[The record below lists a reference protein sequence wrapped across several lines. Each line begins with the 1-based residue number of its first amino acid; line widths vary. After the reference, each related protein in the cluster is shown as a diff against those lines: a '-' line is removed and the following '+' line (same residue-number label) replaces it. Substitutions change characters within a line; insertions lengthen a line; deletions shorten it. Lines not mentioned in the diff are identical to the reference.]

1 MPVRIGEL
9 LLKEKRIT
17 TEQLQQALNQQKSGG
32 GKLGYNLVKMGF
44 VKDEEITALLS
55 RQYGVPSINL
65 AQFGID
71 PGVVKLIPP
80 DTAHKYQIVP
90 LSRSGATLTIAMTDP
105 TNVFAMDD
113 IKFMTGYNVE
123 PVVAS
128 ETAVIEAIEKYYPTG
143 GKAGASMTTTTLTG
157 GSALEMASKGL
168 EELQA
173 SVATGEVE
181 VLEELEEIS
190 AEALARQGEDA
201 PVVRLVNVVLMSA
214 IQKGSSDIHIE
225 PYEKELRVRYRID
238 GILYNI
244 MSPPMK
250 YRDAI
255 VSRIKILAKL
265 DIAEKRLPQDGRIKI
280 RFNESGTAKEIDFRV
295 SVLPTLFG
303 EKIVM
308 RLLDK
313 DKLMLDMT
321 KLGFEPESLTKF
333 EAAILRP
340 WGMVLVTGPTGSG
353 KTNTL
358 YSAISKVNTIE
369 TNIMTAEDPVEFNL
383 VGVNQVQVRE
393 NIGLNFAAAL
403 RSFLRQDPNII
414 LVGEIRDFET
424 AEIAVKAALT
434 GHLVLSTLHTND
446 APSTVNR
453 LMNMGIEPF
462 LVASSVHLICA
473 QRLVRRV
480 CANCKE
486 SAPLPPPALVQA
498 GFSQEDAD
506 VVQPV
511 KGKGC
516 DRCNQTG
523 YKGRVGLYEVM
534 EIAEELRELILV
546 GASGLELRRKAIDEG
561 MITLRQSGLRK
572 VKDGM
577 FGDLGARQGA
587 RLVRCRSVLFPD
599 RPHVR
604 ADGHVGAVAAV
615 RRAPPLAAR
624 SATGRRRPD
633 RFGVHLRHR
642 RRHQLL
648 LVLVRAADRRR
659 RHDSVPAR
667 RAEDCRAECRPLRR
681 SRGGAVPDGIGLPE
695 LSVAGERV
703 DHPAGPPVCAVHRCA
718 QRIRFLRSGVPQR
731 IARQQSPVRWRA
743 ARTGLERHRGPA
755 GA

>member
-1 MPVRIGEL
+1 MAVRIGEL

-17 TEQLQQALNQQKSGG
+17 PDQLQQALNHQKANG
-32 GKLGYNLVKMGF
+32 GKLGYNLVKLGI
-44 VKDEEITALLS
+44 VKDDEITALLS
-55 RQYGVPSINL
+55 KQYGVPSINL
-65 AQFGID
+65 TQFEID
-71 PGVVKLIPP
+71 PAVIKLIPAE
-80 DTAHKYQIVP
+80 TAHKYQIVP
-90 LSRSGATLTIAMTDP
+90 LSRAGATLTIAMTDP

-128 ETAVIEAIEKYYPTG
+128 ETAVTDAVLRYYPTG
-143 GKAGASMTTTTLTG
+143 GAKQSAPSKAAAHAAPSIAG
-157 GSALEMASKGL
+157 GPSALDMATKGL
-168 EELQA
+168 EEMQA
-173 SVATGEVE
+173 LADAGADVE
-181 VLEELEEIS
+181 VLEELQEIS
-190 AEALARQGEDA
+190 AEALAKQGEEA

-214 IQKGSSDIHIE
+214 IQKGASDIHIE
-225 PYEKELRVRYRID
+225 PYEKELRIRYRID

-250 YRDAI
+250 FRDAI
-255 VSRIKILAKL
+255 SSRLKIMAKL

-280 RFNESGTAKEIDFRV
+280 RFSDNGAQKEIDFRV

-321 KLGFEPESLTKF
+321 KLGFEQESLTKF
-333 EAAILRP
+333 ETAILRP

-358 YSAISKVNTIE
+358 YSSISKVNTPE

-383 VGVNQVQVRE
+383 MGVNQVQIRE

-446 APSTVNR
+446 APSTINR

-480 CANCKE
+480 CANCKQ
-486 SAPLPPPALVQA
+486 PHPTPPPALIHA
-498 GFSQEDAD
+498 GFTQEEAEK
-506 VVQPV
+506 VVPM
-511 KGKGC
+511 KGAGC
-516 DRCNQTG
+516 ERCNNTG

-534 EIAEELRELILV
+534 EVSEELRELILV
-546 GASGLELRRKAIDEG
+546 GASGLELRRKAVDEG
-561 MITLRQSGLRK
+561 MITLRRSGLRK
-572 VKDGM
+572 VMDGM
-577 FGDLGARQGA
+577 TSVEEV
-587 RLVRCRSVLFPD
+587 VRETVK
-599 RPHVR
+599 
-604 ADGHVGAVAAV
+604 
-615 RRAPPLAAR
+615 
-624 SATGRRRPD
+624 
-633 RFGVHLRHR
+633 
-642 RRHQLL
+642 
-648 LVLVRAADRRR
+648 
-659 RHDSVPAR
+659 
-667 RAEDCRAECRPLRR
+667 
-681 SRGGAVPDGIGLPE
+681 
-695 LSVAGERV
+695 
-703 DHPAGPPVCAVHRCA
+703 
-718 QRIRFLRSGVPQR
+718 
-731 IARQQSPVRWRA
+731 
-743 ARTGLERHRGPA
+743 
-755 GA
+755 

>member
-1 MPVRIGEL
+1 MPVRVGEL

-17 TEQLQQALNQQKSGG
+17 PQQLQQALNQQKANG
-32 GKLGYNLVKMGF
+32 GKLGHNLVKMGF
-44 VKDEEITALLS
+44 VRDEEITALLS
-55 RQYGVPSINL
+55 KQYGVPSINL
-65 AQFGID
+65 PQFELDQTVI
-71 PGVVKLIPP
+71 KLIPA
-80 DTAHKYQIVP
+80 DTAQKYQVVP

-128 ETAVIEAIEKYYPTG
+128 EIAVAEALERYYPAQT
-143 GKAGASMTTTTLTG
+143 KATVTKEPSGPSTLELAT
-157 GSALEMASKGL
+157 KGL

-173 SVATGEVE
+173 LEDTGDVE
-181 VLEELEEIS
+181 VLEELQEIS
-190 AEALARQGEDA
+190 ADALARQGEEA

-214 IQKGSSDIHIE
+214 IQKGASDIHVE

-250 YRDAI
+250 FRDAI
-255 VSRIKILAKL
+255 ASRIKIMAKL

-280 RFNESGTAKEIDFRV
+280 RFNENGSPKEIDFRV
-295 SVLPTLFG
+295 SCLPTLFG

-313 DKLMLDMT
+313 EKLMLDMT
-321 KLGFEPESLTKF
+321 RLGFEAESLAKF
-333 EAAILRP
+333 ETAIQRP

-358 YSAISKVNTIE
+358 YSSIARINTPE

-393 NIGLNFAAAL
+393 QIGLNFAAAL

-480 CANCKE
+480 CSNCKE
-486 SAPLPPPALVQA
+486 PSPLPPAALLQA
-498 GFSQEDAD
+498 GFSHDDANS
-506 VVQPV
+506 VTPQ
-511 KGKGC
+511 KGTGC
-516 DRCNQTG
+516 DRCNLTG

-534 EIAEELRELILV
+534 EITEELRELILV
-546 GASGLELRRKAIDEG
+546 GASGLELRRKAIDDG
-561 MITLRQSGLRK
+561 MITLRMSGLRK
-572 VKDGM
+572 VKDGVTTIEEV
-577 FGDLGARQGA
+577 
-587 RLVRCRSVLFPD
+587 VRETVK
-599 RPHVR
+599 
-604 ADGHVGAVAAV
+604 
-615 RRAPPLAAR
+615 
-624 SATGRRRPD
+624 
-633 RFGVHLRHR
+633 
-642 RRHQLL
+642 
-648 LVLVRAADRRR
+648 
-659 RHDSVPAR
+659 
-667 RAEDCRAECRPLRR
+667 
-681 SRGGAVPDGIGLPE
+681 
-695 LSVAGERV
+695 
-703 DHPAGPPVCAVHRCA
+703 
-718 QRIRFLRSGVPQR
+718 
-731 IARQQSPVRWRA
+731 
-743 ARTGLERHRGPA
+743 
-755 GA
+755 